1 MSDTQFPLWSVGV
14 ISGIDHDYEVHWLG
28 WDRAMLTVDGD
39 EVVTFSSANVQ
50 GFTSVDSVLDEASDL
65 VLDIESDGDAWR

>member
-1 MSDTQFPLWSVGV
+1 MTGTQFPLWSIGTAN
-14 ISGIDHDYEVHWLG
+14 GIESEYDVHWLG

-39 EVVTFSSANVQ
+39 EVVTFSSANAQ
-50 GFTSVDSVLDEASDL
+50 GFTTVDSVLDEAGDL